1 MKSIDNNKLISDIT
15 IPGTHDTMALHG
27 GRFVECQNCPLKAQ
41 LESGIRYLDLRVRAE
56 NNGVLKLVHGVVS
69 QHIELPEVLKIVKDF
84 LMSHKSEAVLV
95 RIKPEKA
102 VKNNKKE
109 VGGHVDN
116 LLRNNPDIL
125 AWFGQNV
132 PKMGDVRGKIVF
144 IQKKEFYI
152 GLPIYG
158 TDADGDY
165 KVKNIDDK
173 VNKIKAHLQ
182 EAGKECGK
190 GKLILSY
197 SSGTGLPV
205 GRLHLTPKEVAKNIN
220 AQLLP
225 YLKDSLLKN
234 SPGASCFGIIAM
246 DFPDSTL
253 IETVIELN
261 NRRSTRK

>member
-27 GRFVECQNCPLKAQ
+27 GPFVECQNCPLKDQ

-56 NNGVLKLVHGVVS
+56 NNNKLKLVHGVFS
-69 QHIELPEVLKIVKDF
+69 QHIELPEVLNIVRDF

-95 RIKPEKA
+95 RIKPEKFLD
-102 VKNNKKE
+102 NNKKE

-116 LLRNNPDIL
+116 LLRNNPDIP

-152 GLPIYG
+152 GLQIYG

-165 KVKNIDDK
+165 KVKNINEK
-173 VNKIKAHLQ
+173 INKIKAHLQ

-197 SSGTGLPV
+197 SSGTGIP
-205 GRLHLTPKEVAKNIN
+205 VAKLHYTPENVAKEIN
-220 AQLLP
+220 TWLLP
-225 YLKDSLLKN
+225 YLKNSLLKD

-253 IETVIELN
+253 IETVIDLN
-261 NRRSTRK
+261 NMRSTRK